1 MWDSID
7 NMVSSMSKKKL
18 LDAYK
23 NIFGIEYVGRSTKN
37 EIAYRIWSYMQD
49 AERTKD
55 LTKLLGR

>member
-1 MWDSID
+1 MYDNID
-7 NMVSSMSKKKL
+7 DMVSSMSKKEL
-18 LDAYK
+18 LDVYK

-37 EIAYRIWSYMQD
+37 EIAYKIWSYYVD